1 MCEPQN
7 EVDALR
13 KGAKIHLEASTGA
26 SASENEGNMDPIIS
40 KGQSLGAPKV
50 RFTELSPEA
59 KAIIANQ
66 VAETVKINRENDL
79 KTINELAKEVKRL
92 SALIPR
98 RQSMELNEFN
108 DDDEI
113 SEVGSRLS
121 KSSEQEKSSQ
131 HSQISEEL
139 SNKVQLAASQFTTD
153 DTSINFGSQNEI
165 RDDNSGEKKGYWRG
179 IFYLF
184 WALVR
189 ILPVILIAIIALL
202 CALTV

>member
-7 EVDALR
+7 EVDGLR

-98 RQSMELNEFN
+98 RKSMELNDFN

-121 KSSEQEKSSQ
+121 KLSEQEKSSQ
-131 HSQISEEL
+131 HSQISEEH
-139 SNKVQLAASQFTTD
+139 SNKVQLASQFTTD
-153 DTSINFGSQNEI
+153 DTSIKIGNQNEI
-165 RDDNSGEKKGYWRG
+165 REYNSGEKKGYWRG